1 MICEKTDF
9 IYPMLAD
16 VYYPGIEQGEFGA
29 ITKTW
34 MLDRTVAGNFSVV
47 GSKGKEEVNPNV
59 NITLDKVL
67 KGRVRSDIRYTSME
81 DGKALTNVIITNI
94 RDKNGVE
101 IYTETVGQ
109 RAGKSTIFE
118 IATQEPQI
126 GAFGKVEYFKLILK
140 RSDNQAADI

>member
-34 MLDRTVAGNFSVV
+34 MLDRTIAGNFSIV
-47 GSKGKEEVNPNV
+47 GSKRKEEINPNV

-67 KGRVRSDIRYTSME
+67 MGRVRTDIRYTSME

-94 RDKNGVE
+94 RDKNGIE

-109 RAGKSTIFE
+109 RAGRSTIFE